1 MNRLIYSHGDNF
13 YVLNGIPYDKHFPIE
28 WAMNPRELD
37 NDFTCDP
44 SVCKNCLNYGSYNG
58 VFIGYCANC
67 AQEYDYQRGNGFIE
81 SGEEFKHEGFYD
93 ENSVWNTYL
102 KYVNLDEIGILPKE
116 SLSKVS
122 VLSEDDECFERFHM
136 NVEEQEDEIP
146 WMNCEIDDSE
156 KEEQDKIFEPIY
168 DYNYNYD
175 YEHFE
180 EGPPPLTIEDLTLEE
195 VIEEKKLNDC
205 VIN

>member
-1 MNRLIYSHGDNF
+1 MNRLIYSYGDNF
-13 YVLNGIPYDKHFPIE
+13 YVFKGIAYDRHFPIE

-37 NDFTCDP
+37 NDFTCGPTD
-44 SVCKNCLNYGSYNG
+44 CLNCLHYGSYNG

-67 AQEYDYQRGNGFIE
+67 AQVYDYQRGNGFID

-102 KYVNLDEIGILPKE
+102 KYVNLDEIGFLSQE

-122 VLSEDDECFERFHM
+122 VLCGYDEYFEHFQMNLEEHEDK
-136 NVEEQEDEIP
+136 IP
-146 WMNCEIDDSE
+146 WMNCEIDNSE
-156 KEEQDKIFEPIY
+156 EEEEEDKKFEPIY
-168 DYNYNYD
+168 HYD

-180 EGPPPLTIEDLTLEE
+180 EGPPPLTMEDLSLEE
-195 VIEEKKLNDC
+195 EKEEKKLNDC